1 MSSKIIFNGKEYNS
15 LEEMP
20 ADARQA
26 YESMMGIF
34 ADKDQNGIPDILEGK
49 GDISTTSA
57 QPTSNITLQSATIV
71 YDGKSYNNVDE
82 LPPEARAQYEQAM
95 GMLADQNQNGVPDML
110 ENVLAMPSA
119 QFTQTMPTSS
129 LAPMPHDPLQTDSG
143 KRANPWL
150 IVGVVIAALLLVV
163 AALLVVVV
171 FSSFA
176 P

>member
-1 MSSKIIFNGKEYNS
+1 MQSKIIFNGKEYNS
-15 LEEMP
+15 VEDMP
-20 ADARQA
+20 TDARQA

-34 ADKDQNGIPDILEGK
+34 ADKDQNGIPDIMEGK
-49 GDISTTSA
+49 GEVNA
-57 QPTSNITLQSATIV
+57 QMIQPSSNVTMQSATIV
-71 YDGKSYNNVDE
+71 YDGKAYNNVDE
-82 LPPEARAQYEQAM
+82 LPPEARAQYAQAM

-143 KRANPWL
+143 KRANTLL

-163 AALLVVVV
+163 AALLAVVV